1 MGNGKSSMM
10 ELKQLVFISTLPP
23 IKTYLL
29 PYSKNKLNKSYPK
42 VPDENRKKKICVLGK
57 DNNFWNRTKKSTDHK
72 RKKKAGKFNFIKIKS
87 FSPRMW
93 ERKAT
98 ESMSE
103 NSLISKHLKHSCN
116 LIVRQTEGNRGENIK
131 NPLLKKIYEFQKLV
145 VMREI

>member
-1 MGNGKSSMM
+1 M
-10 ELKQLVFISTLPP
+10 
-23 IKTYLL
+23 L

-42 VPDENRKKKICVLGK
+42 VPDENRKKKFVHLVKTIISETGQKNPLIIK
-57 DNNFWNRTKKSTDHK
+57 E
-72 RKKKAGKFNFIKIKS
+72 KKKTGKFNFIKIKS
-87 FSPRMW
+87 FSPRTW